1 MFIEKFVEFFDN
13 LIKCSID
20 TKDNI
25 SKTTNDKENGDE
37 IINDYNLEVK
47 SKKYVDKH
55 INSLLNSSLKKF
67 LENKSNEKFSSYL
80 KLLQNIYCD
89 ISEFSNIF
97 PNFKSLK
104 MTLKLYFVT
113 MRTIYYNNKKLEKIL
128 ISNDNFTIFIDFF
141 FKDIFLYAIRIFP
154 NIDINNKNDI
164 HNLNVSEK
172 INESFIGKTL
182 PFIQDN
188 NSEIQIPLD
197 ILYNITD
204 YRYDIMKDLI
214 NKGKTIKQY
223 FENQEKY
230 INDMKSN
237 IYLGIIIYFLNEIKE
252 KYFVDRFI
260 KYLELSEEDKKILIK
275 RKTVILDKLI
285 TK

>member
-113 MRTIYYNNKKLEKIL
+113 MRTIYYNNKKLEKLL
-128 ISNDNFTIFIDFF
+128 ISNDNFTVFIDFF

-188 NSEIQIPLD
+188 NNEIQIPLD

-230 INDMKSN
+230 INDMKKN
-237 IYLGIIIYFLNEIKE
+237 IYLGVIIYFLNEIKE

-260 KYLELSEEDKKILIK
+260 KYLELSEEDKKI
-275 RKTVILDKLI
+275 ILDKLI

>member
-37 IINDYNLEVK
+37 IINDYNLEFK
-47 SKKYVDKH
+47 SKKYIDKH

-128 ISNDNFTIFIDFF
+128 ISNENFTVFIDFF

-230 INDMKSN
+230 INDMKNN
-237 IYLGIIIYFLNEIKE
+237 IYLGVIIYFLNEIKE
-252 KYFVDRFI
+252 TYFVDRFI
-260 KYLELSEEDKKILIK
+260 KYLELSEEDKKI
-275 RKTVILDKLI
+275 ILDKLI

>member
-25 SKTTNDKENGDE
+25 SKTTNNKENGDE

-47 SKKYVDKH
+47 SKKYIDKH

-128 ISNDNFTIFIDFF
+128 ISNENFTVFIDFF

-230 INDMKSN
+230 INDMKNN

-260 KYLELSEEDKKILIK
+260 KYLELSEEDKKI
-275 RKTVILDKLI
+275 ILDKLI

>member
-37 IINDYNLEVK
+37 IINDYNLEFK
-47 SKKYVDKH
+47 SKKYIDKH

-128 ISNDNFTIFIDFF
+128 ISNENFTVFIDFF
-141 FKDIFLYAIRIFP
+141 FKDIFLYAIRLFP

-230 INDMKSN
+230 INDMKNN
-237 IYLGIIIYFLNEIKE
+237 IYLGVIIYFLNEIKE

-260 KYLELSEEDKKILIK
+260 KYLELSEEDKKI
-275 RKTVILDKLI
+275 ILDKLI

>member
-20 TKDNI
+20 TEDNI
-25 SKTTNDKENGDE
+25 SKTTNNKENGDE

-47 SKKYVDKH
+47 SKKYIDKH

-128 ISNDNFTIFIDFF
+128 ISNENFTVFIDFF

-230 INDMKSN
+230 INDMKNN

-260 KYLELSEEDKKILIK
+260 KYLELSEEDKKI
-275 RKTVILDKLI
+275 ILDKLI

>member
-47 SKKYVDKH
+47 SKKYIDKH

-128 ISNDNFTIFIDFF
+128 ISNENFTIFIDFF

-230 INDMKSN
+230 INDMKNN
-237 IYLGIIIYFLNEIKE
+237 IYLGVIIYFLNEIKE

-260 KYLELSEEDKKILIK
+260 KYLELSEEDKKI
-275 RKTVILDKLI
+275 ILDKLI

>member
-20 TKDNI
+20 TEDNI
-25 SKTTNDKENGDE
+25 SKTTNNKENGDE

-47 SKKYVDKH
+47 SKKYIDKH

-128 ISNDNFTIFIDFF
+128 ISNENFTVFIDFF
-141 FKDIFLYAIRIFP
+141 FKDIFLYAIRLFP

-188 NSEIQIPLD
+188 NNEIQIPLD

-230 INDMKSN
+230 INDMKNN

-260 KYLELSEEDKKILIK
+260 KYLELSEEDKKI
-275 RKTVILDKLI
+275 ILDKLI

>member
-47 SKKYVDKH
+47 SKKYIDKH

-128 ISNDNFTIFIDFF
+128 ISNENFTIFIDFF

-172 INESFIGKTL
+172 INESFFGKSL

-230 INDMKSN
+230 INDMKKN
-237 IYLGIIIYFLNEIKE
+237 IYLGVIIYFLNEIKE

-260 KYLELSEEDKKILIK
+260 KYLELSEEDKKI
-275 RKTVILDKLI
+275 ILDKLI

>member
-47 SKKYVDKH
+47 SKKYIDKH

-113 MRTIYYNNKKLEKIL
+113 MRTIYYNNKKLEKLL
-128 ISNDNFTIFIDFF
+128 ISNDNFTVFIDFF

-164 HNLNVSEK
+164 HNLKVSEK

-230 INDMKSN
+230 INDMKNN
-237 IYLGIIIYFLNEIKE
+237 IYLGVIIYFLNEIKE

-260 KYLELSEEDKKILIK
+260 KYLELSEEDKKI
-275 RKTVILDKLI
+275 ILDKLI

>member
-25 SKTTNDKENGDE
+25 SKTTNNKENGDE

-47 SKKYVDKH
+47 SKKYIDKH

-164 HNLNVSEK
+164 YNLNVSEK

-230 INDMKSN
+230 INDMKNN
-237 IYLGIIIYFLNEIKE
+237 IYLGVIIYFLNEIKE

-260 KYLELSEEDKKILIK
+260 KYLELSEEDKKI
-275 RKTVILDKLI
+275 ILDKLI

>member
-37 IINDYNLEVK
+37 IINDYNLEFK
-47 SKKYVDKH
+47 SKKYIDKH

-128 ISNDNFTIFIDFF
+128 ISNENFTVFIDFF
-141 FKDIFLYAIRIFP
+141 FKDIFLYAIRLFP

-230 INDMKSN
+230 INDMKKN
-237 IYLGIIIYFLNEIKE
+237 IYLGVIIYFLNEIKE

-260 KYLELSEEDKKILIK
+260 KYLELSEEDKKI
-275 RKTVILDKLI
+275 ILDKLI

>member
-20 TKDNI
+20 TEDNI
-25 SKTTNDKENGDE
+25 SKTTNNKENGDE

-47 SKKYVDKH
+47 SKKYIDKH

-128 ISNDNFTIFIDFF
+128 ISNENFTVFIDFF
-141 FKDIFLYAIRIFP
+141 FKDIFLYAIRLFP

-230 INDMKSN
+230 INDMKNN

-260 KYLELSEEDKKILIK
+260 KYLELSEEDKKI
-275 RKTVILDKLI
+275 ILDKLI

>member
-37 IINDYNLEVK
+37 IINDYNLEFK
-47 SKKYVDKH
+47 SKKYIDKH

-128 ISNDNFTIFIDFF
+128 ISNENFTVFIDFF

-230 INDMKSN
+230 INDMKNN

-260 KYLELSEEDKKILIK
+260 KYLELSEEDKKI
-275 RKTVILDKLI
+275 ILDKLI

>member
-25 SKTTNDKENGDE
+25 SKTTNDKENSDE

-128 ISNDNFTIFIDFF
+128 ISNENFTVFIDFF

-230 INDMKSN
+230 INDMKNN

-260 KYLELSEEDKKILIK
+260 KYLELSEEDKKI
-275 RKTVILDKLI
+275 ILDKLI

>member
-47 SKKYVDKH
+47 SKKYIDKH

-113 MRTIYYNNKKLEKIL
+113 MRTIYYNNKKLEKLL
-128 ISNDNFTIFIDFF
+128 ISNDNFTVFIDFF
-141 FKDIFLYAIRIFP
+141 FKYIFLYAIRIFP

-230 INDMKSN
+230 INDMKNN
-237 IYLGIIIYFLNEIKE
+237 IYLGVIIYFLNEIKE

-260 KYLELSEEDKKILIK
+260 KYLELSEEDKKI
-275 RKTVILDKLI
+275 ILDKLI

>member
-37 IINDYNLEVK
+37 IINDYNLEFK
-47 SKKYVDKH
+47 SKKYIDKH

-128 ISNDNFTIFIDFF
+128 ISNENFTVFIDFF

-164 HNLNVSEK
+164 YNLNVSEK

-230 INDMKSN
+230 INDMKNN

-260 KYLELSEEDKKILIK
+260 KYLELSEEDKKI
-275 RKTVILDKLI
+275 ILDKLI

>member
-13 LIKCSID
+13 LIKCSIG

-47 SKKYVDKH
+47 SKKYIDKH

-128 ISNDNFTIFIDFF
+128 ISNENFTVFIDFF

-230 INDMKSN
+230 INDMKNN
-237 IYLGIIIYFLNEIKE
+237 IYLGVIIYFLNEIKE

-260 KYLELSEEDKKILIK
+260 KYLELSEEDKKI
-275 RKTVILDKLI
+275 ILDKLI

>member
-47 SKKYVDKH
+47 SKKYIDKH

-113 MRTIYYNNKKLEKIL
+113 MRTIYYNNKKLEKLL
-128 ISNDNFTIFIDFF
+128 ISNDNFTVFIDFF

-188 NSEIQIPLD
+188 NNEIQIPLD

-230 INDMKSN
+230 INDMKKN
-237 IYLGIIIYFLNEIKE
+237 IYLGVIIYFLNEIKE

-260 KYLELSEEDKKILIK
+260 KYLELSEEDKKI
-275 RKTVILDKLI
+275 ILDKLI

>member
-47 SKKYVDKH
+47 SKKYIDKH

-113 MRTIYYNNKKLEKIL
+113 MRTIYYNNKKLEKLL
-128 ISNDNFTIFIDFF
+128 ISNDNFTVFIDFF

-230 INDMKSN
+230 INDMKNN

-260 KYLELSEEDKKILIK
+260 KYLELSEEDKKI
-275 RKTVILDKLI
+275 ILDKLI

>member
-47 SKKYVDKH
+47 SKKYIDKH

-128 ISNDNFTIFIDFF
+128 ISNENFTVFIDFF

-230 INDMKSN
+230 INDMKIN
-237 IYLGIIIYFLNEIKE
+237 IYLGVIIYFLNEIKE

-260 KYLELSEEDKKILIK
+260 KYLELSEEDKKI
-275 RKTVILDKLI
+275 ILDKLI

>member
-47 SKKYVDKH
+47 SKKYIDKH

-172 INESFIGKTL
+172 INESFIGKSL

-223 FENQEKY
+223 FENQVKY
-230 INDMKSN
+230 INDMKNN
-237 IYLGIIIYFLNEIKE
+237 IYLGVIIYFLNEIKE

-260 KYLELSEEDKKILIK
+260 KYLELSEEDKKI
-275 RKTVILDKLI
+275 ILDKLI

>member
-47 SKKYVDKH
+47 SKKYIDKH

-128 ISNDNFTIFIDFF
+128 ISNENFTIFIDFF
-141 FKDIFLYAIRIFP
+141 FKDIFLYAIRLFP

-230 INDMKSN
+230 INDMKNN
-237 IYLGIIIYFLNEIKE
+237 IYLGVIIYFLNEIKE

-260 KYLELSEEDKKILIK
+260 KYLELSEEDKKI
-275 RKTVILDKLI
+275 ILDKLI

>member
-47 SKKYVDKH
+47 SKKYIDKH

-128 ISNDNFTIFIDFF
+128 ISNENFTIFIDFF

-188 NSEIQIPLD
+188 NNEIQIPLD

-230 INDMKSN
+230 INDMKNN
-237 IYLGIIIYFLNEIKE
+237 IYLGVIIYFLNEIKE

-260 KYLELSEEDKKILIK
+260 KYLELSEEDKKI
-275 RKTVILDKLI
+275 ILDKLI

>member
-47 SKKYVDKH
+47 SKKYIDKH

-128 ISNDNFTIFIDFF
+128 ISNENFTVFIDFF
-141 FKDIFLYAIRIFP
+141 FKDIFLYAIRLFP

-230 INDMKSN
+230 INDMKNN

-260 KYLELSEEDKKILIK
+260 KYLELSEEDKKI
-275 RKTVILDKLI
+275 ILDKLI

>member
-47 SKKYVDKH
+47 SKKYIDKH

-128 ISNDNFTIFIDFF
+128 ISNENFTVFIDFF
-141 FKDIFLYAIRIFP
+141 F
-154 NIDINNKNDI
+154 
-164 HNLNVSEK
+164 
-172 INESFIGKTL
+172 
-182 PFIQDN
+182 
-188 NSEIQIPLD
+188 
-197 ILYNITD
+197 
-204 YRYDIMKDLI
+204 
-214 NKGKTIKQY
+214 
-223 FENQEKY
+223 
-230 INDMKSN
+230 
-237 IYLGIIIYFLNEIKE
+237 
-252 KYFVDRFI
+252 
-260 KYLELSEEDKKILIK
+260 
-275 RKTVILDKLI
+275 
-285 TK
+285 

>member
-37 IINDYNLEVK
+37 IINDYNLEFK
-47 SKKYVDKH
+47 SKKYIDKH

-80 KLLQNIYCD
+80 KL
-89 ISEFSNIF
+89 
-97 PNFKSLK
+97 
-104 MTLKLYFVT
+104 YFVT

-128 ISNDNFTIFIDFF
+128 ISNENFTVFIDFF

-230 INDMKSN
+230 INDMKNN

-260 KYLELSEEDKKILIK
+260 KYLELSEEDKKI
-275 RKTVILDKLI
+275 ILDKLI

>member
-47 SKKYVDKH
+47 SKKYIDKH

-128 ISNDNFTIFIDFF
+128 ISNENFTVFIDFF

-172 INESFIGKTL
+172 INESFIGKSL

-230 INDMKSN
+230 INDMKNN

-260 KYLELSEEDKKILIK
+260 KYLELSEEDKKI
-275 RKTVILDKLI
+275 ILDKLI

>member
-47 SKKYVDKH
+47 SKKYIDKH

-128 ISNDNFTIFIDFF
+128 ISNENFTVFIDFF

-230 INDMKSN
+230 INDMKKN
-237 IYLGIIIYFLNEIKE
+237 IYLGVIIYFLNEIKE

-260 KYLELSEEDKKILIK
+260 KYLELSEEDKKI
-275 RKTVILDKLI
+275 ILDKLI

>member
-47 SKKYVDKH
+47 SKKYIDKH

-128 ISNDNFTIFIDFF
+128 ISNENFTVFIDFF

-188 NSEIQIPLD
+188 NNEIQIPLD

-230 INDMKSN
+230 INDMKKN
-237 IYLGIIIYFLNEIKE
+237 IYLGVIIYFLNEIKE

-260 KYLELSEEDKKILIK
+260 KYLELSEEDKKI
-275 RKTVILDKLI
+275 ILDKLI

>member
-47 SKKYVDKH
+47 SKKYIDKH

-128 ISNDNFTIFIDFF
+128 ISNENFTVFIDFF

-214 NKGKTIKQY
+214 NNGKTIKQY

-230 INDMKSN
+230 INDMKNN
-237 IYLGIIIYFLNEIKE
+237 IYLGVIIYFLNEIKE

-260 KYLELSEEDKKILIK
+260 KYLELSEEDKKI
-275 RKTVILDKLI
+275 ILDKLI

>member
-47 SKKYVDKH
+47 SKKYIDKH

-128 ISNDNFTIFIDFF
+128 ISNENFTVFIDFF
-141 FKDIFLYAIRIFP
+141 FKDIFLYAIRLFP

-188 NSEIQIPLD
+188 NNEIQIPLD

-230 INDMKSN
+230 INDMKKN
-237 IYLGIIIYFLNEIKE
+237 IYLGVIIYFLNEIKE

-260 KYLELSEEDKKILIK
+260 KYLELSEEDKKI
-275 RKTVILDKLI
+275 ILDKLI

>member
-47 SKKYVDKH
+47 SKKYIDKH

-230 INDMKSN
+230 INDMKNN

-260 KYLELSEEDKKILIK
+260 KYLELSEEDKKI
-275 RKTVILDKLI
+275 ILDKLI

>member
-128 ISNDNFTIFIDFF
+128 ISNENFTVFIDFF

-188 NSEIQIPLD
+188 NNEIQIPLD

-223 FENQEKY
+223 FENQEKC
-230 INDMKSN
+230 INDMKNN
-237 IYLGIIIYFLNEIKE
+237 IYLGVIIYFLNEIKE

-260 KYLELSEEDKKILIK
+260 KYLELSEEDKKI
-275 RKTVILDKLI
+275 ILDKLI

>member
-47 SKKYVDKH
+47 SKKYIDKH

-188 NSEIQIPLD
+188 NNEIQIPLD

-230 INDMKSN
+230 INDMKNN
-237 IYLGIIIYFLNEIKE
+237 IYLGVIIYFLNEIKE

-260 KYLELSEEDKKILIK
+260 KYLELSEEDKKI
-275 RKTVILDKLI
+275 ILDKLI

>member
-47 SKKYVDKH
+47 SKKYIDKH

-128 ISNDNFTIFIDFF
+128 ISNENFTVFIDFF
-141 FKDIFLYAIRIFP
+141 FKDIFLYAIRLFP

-230 INDMKSN
+230 INDMKNN
-237 IYLGIIIYFLNEIKE
+237 IYLGVIIYFLNEIKE

-260 KYLELSEEDKKILIK
+260 KYLELSEEDKKI
-275 RKTVILDKLI
+275 ILDKLI

>member
-128 ISNDNFTIFIDFF
+128 ISNENFTVFIDFF

-230 INDMKSN
+230 INDMKNN

-260 KYLELSEEDKKILIK
+260 KYLELSEEDKKI
-275 RKTVILDKLI
+275 ILDKLI

>member
-47 SKKYVDKH
+47 SKKYIDKH

-67 LENKSNEKFSSYL
+67 LENKSNEKFTYL

-128 ISNDNFTIFIDFF
+128 ISNENFTVFIDFF

-188 NSEIQIPLD
+188 NNEIQIPLD

-230 INDMKSN
+230 INDMKNN
-237 IYLGIIIYFLNEIKE
+237 IYLGVIIYFLNEIKE

-260 KYLELSEEDKKILIK
+260 KYLELSEEDKKI
-275 RKTVILDKLI
+275 ILDKLI

>member
-47 SKKYVDKH
+47 SKKYIDKH

-128 ISNDNFTIFIDFF
+128 ISNENFTVFIDFF

-172 INESFIGKTL
+172 INESFIGKSL

-230 INDMKSN
+230 INDMKNN
-237 IYLGIIIYFLNEIKE
+237 IYLGVIIYFLNEIKE

-260 KYLELSEEDKKILIK
+260 KYLELSEEDKKI
-275 RKTVILDKLI
+275 ILDKLI

>member
-47 SKKYVDKH
+47 SKKYIDKH

-128 ISNDNFTIFIDFF
+128 ISNENFTVFIDFF

-230 INDMKSN
+230 INDMKNN
-237 IYLGIIIYFLNEIKE
+237 IYLGVIIYFLNEIKE
-252 KYFVDRFI
+252 TYFVDRFI
-260 KYLELSEEDKKILIK
+260 KYLELSEEDKKI
-275 RKTVILDKLI
+275 ILDKLI